1 MSDASRALQTAVYA
15 SLMADAGVKAEIGD
29 PARIYDAPPVDAI
42 FPYLTIGETKTRP
55 LTGIDGAVEHDVRLY
70 AYSKYAGRLEIKRIM
85 GAVYDALH
93 DAPLQPQD
101 HHLISLR
108 FVFNDA
114 FRRTDGVTYQAV
126 SRFRAVTQPI

>member
-1 MSDASRALQTAVYA
+1 MIDASLALQKVIYA

-29 PARIYDAPPVDAI
+29 PARIYDAPPADAI
-42 FPYLTIGETKTRP
+42 FPYVTLGETKTRS
-55 LTGIDGAVEHDVRLY
+55 LAGIDGAVEHEVRIY
-70 AYSKYAGRLEIKRIM
+70 AFSKYAGRLEIKRIM

-101 HHLISLR
+101 HQLISLR

-114 FRRTDGVTYQAV
+114 FRRADGETYQAV
-126 SRFRAVTQPI
+126 SRFRAVTQPN

>member
-1 MSDASRALQTAVYA
+1 MTDASLSLQKAIY
-15 SLMADAGVKAEIGD
+15 SHLMADAGIKAEIGD
-29 PARIYDAPPVDAI
+29 PARIYDDPPASAV
-42 FPYLTIGETKTRP
+42 FPYLTLGETKASA
-55 LTGIDGAVEHDVRLY
+55 LSGVDGAVEHDIRLY

-93 DAPLQPQD
+93 DAPLMPQD
-101 HHLISLR
+101 HQLISLR

-114 FRRTDGVTYQAV
+114 FRRIDGETYQAV

>member
-1 MSDASRALQTAVYA
+1 MIDASLSLQKAVYA
-15 SLMADAGVKAEIGD
+15 ALIADAGVKAEVGD
-29 PARIYDAPPVDAI
+29 PARIYDDPPADAI
-42 FPYLTIGETKTRP
+42 FPYLTLGESKARA
-55 LTGIDGAVEHDVRLY
+55 LGGVDGAFEHELRFY

-85 GAVYDALH
+85 GAIYDALH

-108 FVFNDA
+108 FIFNDA
-114 FRRTDGVTYQAV
+114 FRRTDGETYQAV